1 MSDVAVLPEDA
12 WNRELVDSVH
22 PADWTNP
29 TPPEKYALVVIGA
42 GTAGLIAAVGAAGMG
57 ARVALIERHLMGGD
71 CLNFGCVPSK
81 AILAAAHAVHAAR
94 SGAEFGLSG
103 DFTFDFGV
111 AMERLRRLRAQIA
124 HHDSAA
130 RFTELGADVYL
141 GQAKFTAPDTVIVGE
156 QPLKFHRCII
166 ATGAR
171 AALPPIPGLEDAGA
185 LTNETVFSL
194 TELPER
200 LLILGAGP
208 IGCELAQAFQRFGA
222 QVTLLD
228 MAERVMPREDPDAGR
243 LLGERLASEG
253 VALELGVG
261 VARVETRPSEGRE
274 PEALETV
281 IVLSDGRELVGDA
294 LLVAA
299 GRRPNVEGL
308 DLVAA
313 GVAYGR
319 RGVTV
324 DDNLQ
329 TTNPRIYAAGDICS
343 RFQFTHT
350 AEQNARIALQN
361 ALFFGRKKA
370 SDMVVPWATYTDPEV
385 AHVGMT
391 AEEAL
396 AAGEAVRTF
405 TVQLATNDRAIL
417 EGQTEGFARVHAA
430 AKGGTILGA
439 TMVSAHAGESI
450 SQMTLAI
457 TQGLTLGDIAAT
469 IHPYPTQA
477 DVWRQL
483 GNAWNRGRFT
493 PTAARASGW
502 FLGRLSED

>member
-1 MSDVAVLPEDA
+1 MSDVVVLPEDA
-12 WNRELVDSVH
+12 WNKELVDNVH
-22 PADWTNP
+22 PSDWTNP
-29 TPPEKYALVVIGA
+29 TPPEQYALVVIGA

-57 ARVALIERHLMGGD
+57 GKVALIERHLMGGD
-71 CLNFGCVPSK
+71 CLNVGCVPSK
-81 AILAAAHAVHAAR
+81 AVLAAAHVAHVAR
-94 SGAEFGLSG
+94 SGAEFGVG
-103 DFTFDFGV
+103 GEVTFDFGV

-130 RFTELGADVYL
+130 RFSELGVDVYL
-141 GQAKFTAPDTVIVGE
+141 GQAKFVGPDAVSVGG
-156 QPLKFHRCII
+156 QTLKYHRCII

-171 AALPPIPGLEDAGA
+171 AALPPIPGLEAVGA
-185 LTNETVFSL
+185 MSNETVFEL
-194 TELPER
+194 TELPPR
-200 LLILGAGP
+200 LLIIGAGP
-208 IGCELAQAFQRFGA
+208 IGCEMAQAFQRFGA

-228 MAERVMPREDPDAGR
+228 MADRVLSNDDPDASTVIGD
-243 LLGERLASEG
+243 RLAAEG
-253 VALELGVG
+253 VALELGASI
-261 VARVETRPSEGRE
+261 ARVEARGE
-274 PEALETV
+274 EAAETV
-281 IVLSDGRELVGDA
+281 VVLKDGRELVGDA

-324 DDNLQ
+324 DDHLQ
-329 TTNPRIYAAGDICS
+329 TTNPAVYAAGDICS

-391 AEEAL
+391 AKEAL
-396 AAGEAVRTF
+396 AEGDKVRTF
-405 TVQLATNDRAIL
+405 TVQLSTNDRAIL
-417 EGQTEGFARVHAA
+417 EGATAGFARVHAA
-430 AKGGTILGA
+430 SGSGTVLGA

-457 TQGLTLGDIAAT
+457 TQGLSLGDIANT

-493 PTAARASGW
+493 PTAAKAAGW
-502 FLGRLSED
+502 YLGLFDKDG